1 MSPCRLIILSGFLE
15 KFFSIASKI
24 LSEPVLCSLLVKI
37 LFPPTS
43 LITFAISSSAVAT

>member
-1 MSPCRLIILSGFLE
+1 MSKNNELI
-15 KFFSIASKI
+15 A
-24 LSEPVLCSLLVKI
+24 VLCSLLVKI